1 MGAVLDKKSIE
12 AAVAARVGNLFA
24 PSQRVSQQPMATGI
38 PTVDLLTGGLPR
50 GCITEIS
57 GEVSSGRT
65 SFVAAV
71 LAEASHSQ
79 ECIAYIDVTDSLD
92 PATMHQAGV
101 DLDRLLWVRCGG
113 KLDQA
118 VRVADL
124 VLQGGGFG
132 ITVLDLAGV
141 TPQWVRRI
149 PMAYWF
155 RFRRAVENKPCCC
168 ILVDQTP
175 CAGTCAALL
184 LEMRRDETVW
194 SGPPEFRLL
203 TSVRFNVR
211 KKKPMG
217 LQECAFESRA
227 ETGICN
233 VSVTRGPRRVAPA
246 SRRH

>member
-1 MGAVLDKKSIE
+1 MGAVLDKKSIG

-65 SFVAAV
+65 SFVASV
-71 LAEASHSQ
+71 LAEASRSQ

-113 KLDQA
+113 KLERA
-118 VRVADL
+118 LRVADL

-155 RFRRAVENKPCCC
+155 RFRRGRE
-168 ILVDQTP
+168 Q
-175 CAGTCAALL
+175 ALL
-184 LEMRRDETVW
+184 LHSCGPDPVRRNMRGISPGDAPRRD
-194 SGPPEFRLL
+194 
-203 TSVRFNVR
+203 
-211 KKKPMG
+211 G
-217 LQECAFESRA
+217 LERSP
-227 ETGICN
+227 GIP
-233 VSVTRGPRRVAPA
+233 VIDERPV
-246 SRRH
+246 

>member
-1 MGAVLDKKSIE
+1 MGAVLDKKVIE

-24 PSQRVSQQPMATGI
+24 PPQKVSRPPMATGI
-38 PTVDLLTGGLPR
+38 PSVDLLTGGLPR

-71 LAEASHSQ
+71 LAEAGRSQ
-79 ECIAYIDVTDSLD
+79 ECIAYIDVTDALD

-101 DLDRLLWVRCGG
+101 DLDRLLWIRCGG

-118 VRVADL
+118 LRVADL

-132 ITVLDLAGV
+132 ITVLDLAVV
-141 TPQWVRRI
+141 TPQCVRRI

-155 RFRRAVENKPCCC
+155 RFRHAVENKPCCC

-184 LEMRRDETVW
+184 LEMRREETVW

-203 TSVRFNVR
+203 TSVRFNVQ

-217 LQECAFESRA
+217 LQDCVFESRA
-227 ETGICN
+227 ETGYEPPGSARILRA
-233 VSVTRGPRRVAPA
+233 SV
-246 SRRH
+246 

>member
-65 SFVAAV
+65 SFVASV
-71 LAEASHSQ
+71 
-79 ECIAYIDVTDSLD
+79 
-92 PATMHQAGV
+92 QAGV

-118 VRVADL
+118 LRVADL

-141 TPQWVRRI
+141 PPQWVRRI
-149 PMAYWF
+149 PMA
-155 RFRRAVENKPCCC
+155 
-168 ILVDQTP
+168 
-175 CAGTCAALL
+175 
-184 LEMRRDETVW
+184 
-194 SGPPEFRLL
+194 
-203 TSVRFNVR
+203 
-211 KKKPMG
+211 
-217 LQECAFESRA
+217 
-227 ETGICN
+227 
-233 VSVTRGPRRVAPA
+233 
-246 SRRH
+246 

>member
-24 PSQRVSQQPMATGI
+24 PSQRVWQQPMATGI

-65 SFVAAV
+65 SFVASV
-71 LAEASHSQ
+71 LAEASRSQ

-92 PATMHQAGV
+92 PATMRQAGV

-118 VRVADL
+118 LRVADL

-141 TPQWVRRI
+141 PPQRS
-149 PMAYWF
+149 
-155 RFRRAVENKPCCC
+155 E
-168 ILVDQTP
+168 
-175 CAGTCAALL
+175 
-184 LEMRRDETVW
+184 E
-194 SGPPEFRLL
+194 
-203 TSVRFNVR
+203 
-211 KKKPMG
+211 
-217 LQECAFESRA
+217 
-227 ETGICN
+227 
-233 VSVTRGPRRVAPA
+233 RRVGKRGGAQWGTGQRDA
-246 SRRH
+246 R